1 MKLRSGQLGVTPKMW
16 RMPPSLKPLSSSSAL
31 RHTKLT
37 PRMRALPR
45 LASLP
50 PLLPKLRSE
59 GYKIRI
65 Q

>member
-1 MKLRSGQLGVTPKMW
+1 MW
-16 RMPPSLKPLSSSSAL
+16 HMPPSLKPLSSSSAL

-59 GYKIRI
+59 GFRIRI